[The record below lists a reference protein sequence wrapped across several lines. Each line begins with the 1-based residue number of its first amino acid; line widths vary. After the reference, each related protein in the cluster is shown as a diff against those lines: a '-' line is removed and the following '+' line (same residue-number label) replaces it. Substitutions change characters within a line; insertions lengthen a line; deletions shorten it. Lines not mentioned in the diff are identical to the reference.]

1 MFMENKDRYSFNS
14 NDLLYKIY
22 SYRKPLIIITSIG
35 FIVSIVVSLFITP
48 LYKSNVI
55 VFPAPSTSISQS
67 LITTINSYKKESVFG
82 EVEEVEQILQVLHS
96 DELRSKIIKKYNL
109 WKHYEID
116 SANEKYPI
124 DKMLKKFNNLINFK
138 RTEYMAVEI
147 EVFDSNPDTAALI
160 ANDICMLIDTVM
172 NRMEKER
179 AIEAFKIVQY
189 EYDTKVAQLKK
200 LEDSLQFIM
209 SKGVLDFESQSE
221 VLNKAYADAVVGG
234 NMRGA
239 NELKKQL
246 DTLAKYGSAYISLRD
261 FLLYEKEQLSLLN
274 GRYKEAKVDAEQ
286 ILTHFYVVNKAF
298 KSDKKAKPKRSI
310 IVLVSTLSTF
320 ALAFVLLIFVE
331 LLRDLRKKNTVQIS
345 ES

>member
-1 MFMENKDRYSFNS
+1 MESNDRYSFNS
-14 NDLLYKIY
+14 QDLLYKIY
-22 SYRKPLIIITSIG
+22 SYRKPLIIITSLG
-35 FIVSIVVSLFITP
+35 FIVSLIVSLFITP

-96 DELRSKIIKKYNL
+96 DELRSRIIKKYDL
-109 WKHYEID
+109 WKHYKID
-116 SANEKYPI
+116 SANQKYPL
-124 DKMLKKFNNLINFK
+124 DKMLKKYKSRINFK

-147 EVFDSNPDTAALI
+147 EVFDSSPDTSAMI
-160 ANDICMLIDTVM
+160 ANDICLLIDTVM

-179 AIEAFKIVQY
+179 AIEAFEIVKY
-189 EYDTKVAQLKK
+189 EYDSKVAQLNT
-200 LEDSLQFIM
+200 LEDSLKFIM
-209 SKGVLDFESQSE
+209 SRGVFDFESQSE
-221 VLNKAYADAVVGG
+221 VVNKAYADAIVSG
-234 NMRGA
+234 NTRGA
-239 NELKKQL
+239 SELKKQL

-310 IVLVSTLSTF
+310 IVIVSTLSTF

-331 LLRDLRKKNTVQIS
+331 LLRDLRKKEKNHVI

>member
-1 MFMENKDRYSFNS
+1 METNERYSFNS

-22 SYRKPLIIITSIG
+22 TYRKPLLIITSLG
-35 FIVSIVVSLFITP
+35 FIISLIVSLFITP

-82 EVEEVEQILQVLHS
+82 EVEEVEQILQVLNS
-96 DELRSKIIKKYNL
+96 DELRSKIIKKYDL
-109 WKHYEID
+109 WKHYKID
-116 SANEKYPI
+116 SAKVKYPL
-124 DKMLKKFNNLINFK
+124 DKMLKKFQDRINFK
-138 RTEYMAVEI
+138 RTEFMAVEI
-147 EVFDSNPDTAALI
+147 EVYDPNPDTAAMI

-179 AIEAFKIVQY
+179 AIEAFQIVKY
-189 EYDTKVAQLKK
+189 EYDSKVAQLNK

-209 SKGVLDFESQSE
+209 QKGVFDFESQSE
-221 VLNKAYADAVVGG
+221 VLNKAYADAILA
-234 NMRGA
+234 NNTRGA
-239 NELKKQL
+239 QELKKQL

-261 FLLYEKEQLSLLN
+261 FLYYEKEQLSLLN

-298 KSDKKAKPKRSI
+298 KSDKKAKPKRII
-310 IVLVSTLSTF
+310 IVTVSTLSTF

-331 LLRDLRKKNTVQIS
+331 LLQDLRKKNSVQAIQ
-345 ES
+345 